1 MANRP
6 KHIPPLERVLDR
18 IRKQET
24 TLWGKLFNLG
34 YVWLARVETHPVVK
48 NYGNFSFGARA
59 KNTTYLS
66 EPAIDLNFLFVLSL
80 IFHLL
85 LLLVLARVNISS
97 PVASQESPVVVR
109 FVDSERPAAET
120 EKEPVKKESQRR
132 AQVPTQR
139 RLEPQPRSASLT
151 PKTTEP
157 AAVGAPA
164 PLPIL
169 ESPTVTSLPGPKILA
184 DASSDKAGRVAA
196 QPVESLVQLP
206 TRSVESAGQPSASTK
221 TDNLPG
227 ISKESGSQLPA
238 ALQRGDPQPANRS
251 VSQPQGSAISS
262 PDFAPYLKMIETR
275 VKSVWKYPPG
285 LTGIH
290 RLNIVFV
297 LDKSGNLMRA
307 EIVDTSDPRLN
318 TSAVQAIRMAAPFP
332 PIPATLKELA
342 GEPLRVRFNIDFGI
356 K

>member
-1 MANRP
+1 
-6 KHIPPLERVLDR
+6 L
-18 IRKQET
+18 
-24 TLWGKLFNLG
+24 
-34 YVWLARVETHPVVK
+34 ETHPLIK
-48 NYGNFSFGARA
+48 NYGNFSFGARV
-59 KNTTYLS
+59 KNTYLS

-109 FVDSERPAAET
+109 FVDSEGPAQET

-139 RLEPQPRSASLT
+139 RLEPQPRSRSLT
-151 PKTTEP
+151 PTPEKTEP

-164 PLPIL
+164 PAPIL
-169 ESPTVTSLPGPKILA
+169 ESPTVPSLPGPKILA
-184 DASSDKAGRVAA
+184 EASSDKAGRVGA

-206 TRSVESAGQPSASTK
+206 TRSVESAGAPSASDK

-227 ISKESGSQLPA
+227 ISKESGSTVPA
-238 ALQRGDPQPANRS
+238 ALQRGDPQPANRP
-251 VSQPQGSAISS
+251 VTQAQGSAISS

-290 RLNIVFV
+290 RLSIVFV
-297 LDKSGNLMRA
+297 LDRSGNLMRA
-307 EIVDTSDPRLN
+307 EIVDTSDSRLN

-332 PIPATLKELA
+332 PIPTTLKELA